1 MNGFAG
7 MKWFFPIFALV
18 IGFEKEVI
26 MNFKNIMKSL
36 FAAAVAVLL
45 VLSVTSATA
54 QDLIV
59 KQDGES
65 IKAYRTDI
73 GKTAV
78 YYQLEDN
85 DGSPILSLPKSEVLI
100 IKMQDGTKI
109 VIDEVEPKVDAEN
122 NVVRDEYVPRFP
134 AEPVADPET
143 IAKAEIGSLI
153 EFYDGS
159 KGVVFYLDGNGHG
172 LAVYLY
178 EDNDLMY
185 WQETSF
191 WFDCVDVKDIPNGEK
206 TELQMG
212 LGALY
217 CDAAIEQVGLGNLQA
232 IKWCRSIGP
241 DWYLPSLGELYE
253 LLVFANLSEGRSG
266 PISQAIKKNGGNPFT
281 YKSNIYLSSS
291 EDDNT
296 KVFSVFSTG
305 AVKNVKKYS
314 PHSCRAIRMF

>member
-7 MKWFFPIFALV
+7 MKWFFLIFALV

-26 MNFKNIMKSL
+26 MNFKNIMKWL
-36 FAAAVAVLL
+36 FAAAVLL

-73 GKTAV
+73 GKASV

-109 VIDEVEPKVDAEN
+109 IIDEVELKVDAEN
-122 NVVRDEYVPRFP
+122 DVVRDEYVPRFLT
-134 AEPVADPET
+134 EPVVDPEA

-159 KGVVFYLDGNGHG
+159 KGIVFYLDGNGHG
-172 LAVYLY
+172 LVVSLY
-178 EDNDLMY
+178 QISEY
-185 WQETSF
+185 WQNTSS
-191 WFDCVDVKDIPNGEK
+191 WYDCIDVEAIPNEK
-206 TELQMG
+206 SKLMQMG
-212 LGALY
+212 LGAVY
-217 CDAAIEQVGLGNLQA
+217 CDAAIKQCRLEELPA
-232 IKWCRSIGP
+232 IRWCRSFGS

-253 LLVFANLSEGRSG
+253 LLVVSNLAKGTEG
-266 PISQAIKKNGGNPFT
+266 PISRIIKANGGDPIQDYF
-281 YKSNIYLSSS
+281 YYLTCS

-296 KVFSVFSTG
+296 NLYSIIGFG
-305 AVKNVKKYS
+305 EIAIVKKYY
-314 PHSCRAIRMF
+314 PYSCRAIRMF

>member
-1 MNGFAG
+1 

-26 MNFKNIMKSL
+26 MNFKNTIKWL
-36 FAAAVAVLL
+36 FVAAVLL

-134 AEPVADPET
+134 ADPVADPET

-159 KGVVFYLDGNGHG
+159 KGVVFYLDRKGHG

-178 EDNDLMY
+178 ENEDLLY
-185 WQETSF
+185 WQGTSS
-191 WFDCVDVKDIPNGEK
+191 WDECVDIEAIPNEESIK
-206 TELQMG
+206 MQMG
-212 LGALY
+212 LGTVY
-217 CDAAIEQVGLGNLQA
+217 CNAAVDQLGLRKLPA

-266 PISQAIKKNGGNPFT
+266 PISKAIKKNGGNPFT

-305 AVKNVKKYS
+305 AIKNVKKYS